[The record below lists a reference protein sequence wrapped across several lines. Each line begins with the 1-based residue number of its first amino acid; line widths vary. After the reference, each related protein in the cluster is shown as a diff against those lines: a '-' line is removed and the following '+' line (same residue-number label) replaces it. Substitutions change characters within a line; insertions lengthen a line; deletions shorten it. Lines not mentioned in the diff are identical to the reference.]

1 MGNRGMGGDRPGG
14 QGGGGFG
21 RGGGGGFG
29 RGGGADDPERK
40 ARMLERFKGMST
52 DEQKQFIERIKS
64 RGQDASEY
72 EKLMAKP
79 AAAKQ
84 PSPASAMRTK
94 YGAPQSAETIDAL
107 FAPLPIVESRG
118 RVWLFM
124 NKELKPVNVRTGITD
139 GTYTELLS
147 GELQQNMEVV
157 TGVILGST
165 RPTATG
171 PGTGNPLMPNQRGGP
186 GGFGG
191 GPGGGGRGR

>member
-1 MGNRGMGGDRPGG
+1 MSNRGMGGDGPGG

-40 ARMLERFKGMST
+40 ARMLERFKGMSA

-157 TGVILGST
+157 TGVTGVGT
-165 RPTATG
+165 VRPQGGGGAG
-171 PGTGNPLMPNQRGGP
+171 AGNPLLPQPQRGGP
-186 GGFGG
+186 G
-191 GPGGGGRGR
+191 RGR

>member
-1 MGNRGMGGDRPGG
+1 MGNRGMGGDQPGG

-21 RGGGGGFG
+21 RGGGGGSG
-29 RGGGADDPERK
+29 RGGADDPERR
-40 ARMLERFKGMST
+40 ARMLERFKGMT
-52 DEQKQFIERIKS
+52 ADEQKQFVERMKS
-64 RGQDASEY
+64 RGQDTSEF
-72 EKLMAKP
+72 EKLIPKP
-79 AAAKQ
+79 AAKP

-94 YGAPQSAETIDAL
+94 YGAQQSGETIDAL
-107 FAPLPIVESRG
+107 FAPLPTVESRG

-165 RPTATG
+165 RPAATG
-171 PGTGNPLMPNQRGGP
+171 PGAGNPLMPNQRGGP

-191 GPGGGGRGR
+191 PGGGGRGR